1 MFAVN
6 QDRVD
11 KPIGQVMSYLGGVLL
26 GQLVSMAD
34 RFDSWRLLRRFCD
47 EARRDATIHELN
59 LLSDYCLDD
68 VGVSRSV
75 DRRADDLVRRLRMGG

>member
-6 QDRVD
+6 QDRAD
-11 KPIGQVMSYLGGVLL
+11 KPIGQVMSYLSGVLL

-34 RFDSWRLLRRFCD
+34 RIDSWRLLRRSCD
-47 EARRDATIHELN
+47 EARRDATIRELN
-59 LLSDYCLDD
+59 LLSDYYLDD

-75 DRRADDLVRRLRMGG
+75 DLRADDLVRRLRMGG